1 MVYVHF
7 HYTKDLKKEK
17 IKKSF
22 TRPKTLKFPLFTA
35 KIRRILAERKAPARQ
50 RRAGAKVKS
59 REKKIQFL
67 LKNRGLYRPNWLH
80 ELNPFKLSPLFYQT

>member
-59 REKKIQFL
+59 WEKKVRFWLAKISLKRNIRLRGLNL
-67 LKNRGLYRPNWLH
+67 LKPSL
-80 ELNPFKLSPLFYQT
+80 LFYQI

>member
-67 LKNRGLYRPNWLH
+67 LKNRSLYRPNWLH
-80 ELNPFKLSPLFYQT
+80 NQNTIKLSLLFYQI